1 MILVLTPPLYHNS
14 AYVINH
20 PILFSF
26 LIHNTTRELNLMF
39 IVQNN
44 QSFRS
49 YRFLYSS
56 VSPTQTVILSPLA
69 LNTRTW
75 GKLFHIFP
83 KYFESSGVQPSSL
96 TVDILL
102 EKVEKLQGSD
112 KKLHLLSLLRKI
124 RSWKLFRTQFWIK
137 DLILKLPFY
146 NTRKQAHDKKTKL
159 SKQYNATSEF
169 FFEMSRI

>member
-1 MILVLTPPLYHNS
+1 
-14 AYVINH
+14 
-20 PILFSF
+20 
-26 LIHNTTRELNLMF
+26 MF

-49 YRFLYSS
+49 YRSLYSS
-56 VSPTQTVILSPLA
+56 VSPTHTDSNTLTIGYEHKPL
-69 LNTRTW
+69 
-75 GKLFHIFP
+75 GKLFHTFP
-83 KYFESSGVQPSSL
+83 KYFESSDVQPSSL

-124 RSWKLFRTQFWIK
+124 RSWKLFITQFWIK

-146 NTRKQAHDKKTKL
+146 NIRKQAHVKK
-159 SKQYNATSEF
+159 QN
-169 FFEMSRI
+169 